1 MTVQSYLPIKYS
13 GLLKSTVDSVGLV
26 SSFFWEGRQP
36 PAVSFLPWANRITCG
51 LFLLPQNGAANA
63 ANDLIQKQKCVTPP
77 GSRGRNRASYY
88 YFYQ

>member
-1 MTVQSYLPIKYS
+1 MVQSYLPIKYS

-63 ANDLIQKQKCVTPP
+63 ANDLVSETGNAAPRPVPVIGAGP
-77 GSRGRNRASYY
+77 AIIH
-88 YFYQ
+88 